1 MKKTNSLT
9 EGKILPSL
17 LGFAAPVFL
26 AMFLQAL
33 YGGVDLLIVGQFSNT
48 GDVSGVAT
56 GSLLLHTLTSII
68 TGLAMGITILV
79 GRRIGEENPEEAG
92 RAVGGG
98 IALFAVIALV
108 FTILIP
114 LCSDTLATLMHAP
127 AEAFRET
134 SDYIRICGIGSIFI
148 VAYNVLGSIF
158 RGIGDSKT
166 PLITVA
172 IASVFNVVGDLLL
185 VAVFDMGSAGAAIA
199 TVAAQGFSVLL
210 SLVIIAKKKL
220 PFEFS
225 IKSIRFERDIIGAEL
240 RLGTPIALQ
249 DLLVGISFLIIQML
263 VNDMGVIASA
273 AVGIGDKVCA
283 FLLLIP
289 AAFMQ
294 SMSAFVAQ
302 NLGARKPE
310 RAKQG
315 LRWGIIAS
323 LIVGF
328 VMAYFAMFHGDLL
341 ASIFDNDPDVIKKA
355 HLYLTAYGF
364 DCILT
369 PFLFCFIGYYNGC
382 GRTGF
387 VLFQGI
393 FGAFAVRVPVVF
405 LMSSLPNTNLFLIGI
420 STPISTVF
428 QIIICLGVYKYLT
441 NKTIRSLDANEIQ

>member
-1 MKKTNSLT
+1 MSKTNNLT

-33 YGGVDLLIVGQFSNT
+33 YGGVDLLVVGQFAAT

-56 GSLLLHTLTSII
+56 GSLIMHTFTSII
-68 TGLAMGITILV
+68 TGLAMGITVLV
-79 GRRIGEENPEEAG
+79 GRRTGEQNPEEAG

-98 IALFAVIALV
+98 IAMFSVLAVV
-108 FTILIP
+108 FTVLIP
-114 LCSDTLATLMHAP
+114 LFSGDLASVMHAP
-127 AEAFRET
+127 AEAFEET
-134 SDYIRICGIGSIFI
+134 MDYIKICGIGSVFI
-148 VAYNVLGSIF
+148 IAYNVLGSIF

-166 PLITVA
+166 PLLTVA
-172 IASVFNVVGDLLL
+172 IASVFNIIGDIIL
-185 VAVFDMGSAGAAIA
+185 VAGFNMGAAGAAIA
-199 TVAAQGFSVLL
+199 TVVAQGISVAV
-210 SLVIIAKKKL
+210 SLIIIRRKKL
-220 PFEFS
+220 PFSFS
-225 IKSIRFERDIIGAEL
+225 LKSIRFERDIIGAEL

-263 VNDMGVIASA
+263 VNDIGVIASA

-302 NLGARKPE
+302 NIGARKPE
-310 RAKQG
+310 RAKNG
-315 LRWGIIAS
+315 LMWGIITS

-328 VMAYFAMFHGDLL
+328 VMAYFAIFHGDLL
-341 ASIFDNDPDVIKKA
+341 ARIFDSDPDVIEKA
-355 HLYLTAYGF
+355 HLYLAAYGF

-382 GRTGF
+382 GNTAF
-387 VLFQGI
+387 VLLQGI
-393 FGAFAVRVPVVF
+393 FGAFAVRVPVVY

-428 QIIICLGVYKYLT
+428 QIIICLAVYKYLT
-441 NKTIRSLDANEIQ
+441 NKTLKNLVLDEGR